1 MILAVV
7 PIYVGWATPVEA
19 AGIGSLAAII
29 VGIVFG
35 KLNWQGIKK
44 CLVKSTE
51 VSSMIFFLIIG
62 AMLLSV
68 SVSTL
73 GVPRAIVLW
82 IGGLPLS
89 PTVIMLIIYLMYI
102 IMGCFLDGISMMLV
116 TLPFIIP
123 VVDSLGFNLLWFGV
137 VLVLVIEIGL
147 VTPPVGLNLYV
158 IQGIAGA
165 KTSLTDIFMGA
176 LPFLVITLGIT
187 LIVTA
192 LPQIVTFFPQAIGL

>member
-1 MILAVV
+1 
-7 PIYVGWATPVEA
+7 
-19 AGIGSLAAII
+19 
-29 VGIVFG
+29 
-35 KLNWQGIKK
+35 
-44 CLVKSTE
+44 
-51 VSSMIFFLIIG
+51 
-62 AMLLSV
+62 
-68 SVSTL
+68 
-73 GVPRAIVLW
+73 
-82 IGGLPLS
+82 
-89 PTVIMLIIYLMYI
+89 
-102 IMGCFLDGISMMLV
+102 MGCFLDGISMMLV